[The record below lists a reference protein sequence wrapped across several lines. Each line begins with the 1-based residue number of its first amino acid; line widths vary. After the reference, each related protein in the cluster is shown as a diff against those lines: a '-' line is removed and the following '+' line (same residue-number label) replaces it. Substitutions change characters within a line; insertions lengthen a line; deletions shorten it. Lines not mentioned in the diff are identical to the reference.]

1 MTGPPEVFIS
11 YANSDGLELSRT
23 LRACL
28 VQEGI
33 TVWHEIEDMIGG
45 ERWQAQVEEALGQ
58 ALFLVL
64 VLTGGAVGSQWVAW
78 EYRKARQHG
87 VHILPIQP
95 GDLDPARDFAA
106 LPQAI
111 KARHIYNDTRERER
125 LILHIKSRPD
135 RPERVPFLAPVPPET
150 YVQRTKEYMQLR
162 ALLLD
167 ERRENPV
174 AITTAL
180 QGAGGFGKTTLAKA
194 LCDDDDIIDAF
205 TDGILWVELGQ
216 QAPDVLG
223 GLTSLYQALTGEQ
236 PGFTRVEQAAQQL
249 AARLEDKTALI
260 VIDDVWRQ
268 SDLDPFLRGGKG
280 CARLFTTRHLDLALD
295 LKAKPVEVDEMTAD
309 ESIDLLRN
317 QLGAEFRAQAD
328 PDGLRDLARRLGEWP
343 QLLELAGGALNE
355 LMYWGEP
362 FVEALA
368 TIQQRYQEKGVTTF
382 DREDETQRRHSI
394 RRVVEVS
401 IEFLGDED
409 KRRHYRELRIF
420 PEDTDIP
427 LTTVAALWGL
437 GKPDAKALAVR
448 LAGLSLLKL
457 DLKAGTVRLHDVL
470 QRYLLDEVENQGDA
484 LRLHE
489 RLIAGWGDPHTLPD
503 PYAWRHLADHLLAA
517 GHRDQLRGL
526 LLDDRWL
533 RAKLR
538 ATDLIALQKD
548 LACLPEDP
556 DLTVLRRA
564 LDLSAHILAR
574 DKAHLRSQLYGR
586 LLGASSPALRDLLDR
601 LGASRDEGP
610 WLRPLTPTLT
620 RPESPL
626 ERTLEGHTGEV
637 KAVAVT
643 ADGRRALS
651 AGADKTVRV
660 WDLRTGALERTLEGH
675 TKRVNAVAMTAD
687 GRRALSAGAD
697 RTVRVWDLRT
707 GALERTLEGHTGEVN
722 AVAVTADGH
731 RGLSAG
737 DDKTVRVWDLWT
749 GRRSGRWRG
758 TQNGSMRWR

>member
-11 YANSDGLELSRT
+11 YANSDGLELSRA

-33 TVWHEIEDMIGG
+33 TAWHEIEDMIGG
-45 ERWQAQVEEALGQ
+45 ERWQAQVEEALGR
-58 ALFLVL
+58 AIFLVL
-64 VLTGGAVGSQWVAW
+64 VLTRGAVGSQWVAW
-78 EYRKARQHG
+78 ECRKARQHG

-95 GDLDPARDFAA
+95 GDLDRARDFAA

-111 KARHIYNDTRERER
+111 KARHIYNDARERER
-125 LILHIKSRPD
+125 MILHIKSRPE
-135 RPERVPFLAPVPPET
+135 RPERVPFLAPAPPET

-194 LCDDDDIIDAF
+194 LCHDDDIIDAF

-236 PGFTRVEQAAQQL
+236 LGFTRVEQAAQQL

-280 CARLFTTRHLDLALD
+280 CARLFTTRRLDLALD

-343 QLLELAGGALNE
+343 QLLELAGGALNK
-355 LMYWGEP
+355 LMHRGKP

-368 TIQQRYQEKGVTTF
+368 TIQQRYQEKGVTVF
-382 DREDETQRRHSI
+382 DRRDETQRRHSI

-401 IEFLGDED
+401 LEFLDDED
-409 KRRHYRELRIF
+409 ERRHYRELGIF
-420 PEDTDIP
+420 PDDADIP
-427 LTTVAALWGL
+427 LTTTAALWGL
-437 GKPDAKALAVR
+437 DDLDAESLAER
-448 LAGLSLLKL
+448 LADLSLLKL

-470 QRYLLDEVENQGDA
+470 QHYLLEEVEEQGDPS
-484 LRLHE
+484 RLHE
-489 RLIAGWGDPHTLPD
+489 RLIAGWGDPYTLPD
-503 PYAWRHLADHLLAA
+503 PYAWHHLADHLLAA
-517 GHRDQLRGL
+517 GRRDQLRGL
-526 LLDDRWL
+526 LLNFDWL
-533 RAKLR
+533 QAKLR
-538 ATDLIALQKD
+538 ATNVSAL
-548 LACLPEDP
+548 LADCAAFPAD
-556 DLTVLRRA
+556 
-564 LDLSAHILAR
+564 R
-574 DKAHLRSQLYGR
+574 DIQL
-586 LLGASSPALRDLLDR
+586 LK
-601 LGASRDEGP
+601 
-610 WLRPLTPTLT
+610 
-620 RPESPL
+620 
-626 ERTLEGHTGEV
+626 H
-637 KAVAVT
+637 AVE
-643 ADGRRALS
+643 LS
-651 AGADKTVRV
+651 AGVLDEDASQLSSQLLGRL
-660 WDLRTGALERTLEGH
+660 WNTGQPALEALCRQIVDGSGPTLAAPANWGLGPIGRSPATQTLAYREGH
-675 TKRVNAVAMTAD
+675 RPGPDTERTTSRHDWWGREWGDVND
-687 GRRALSAGAD
+687 LESGPRRATPHA
-697 RTVRVWDLRT
+697 RVVRLARQWFCKIDC
-707 GALERTLEGHTGEVN
+707 
-722 AVAVTADGH
+722 
-731 RGLSAG
+731 
-737 DDKTVRVWDLWT
+737 RV
-749 GRRSGRWRG
+749 GR
-758 TQNGSMRWR
+758 